1 MQGNSEKIGEKLFLK
16 IYFFALNLDLIWLYA
31 RNKVW
36 LLVKVI
42 MLFISPRALQW
53 LNGHCVVHLLAATLG
68 LCMQWVVPSPQWK
81 QHRWRTSGCI
91 PRCNQV
97 IFLILTKDSS
107 ITRWL
112 TEVMRE
118 KDSHF
123 NEKSIL
129 QLKEKMIQQL
139 FFFFFL
145 HLQVCIALYSSV
157 DFISWFSDSG
167 GQ

>member
-1 MQGNSEKIGEKLFLK
+1 MQGNPETIGEKLLFFLRLY
-16 IYFFALNLDLIWLYA
+16 IFFALNLDLIWLYA

-42 MLFISPRALQW
+42 TLFISPRALQW
-53 LNGHCVVHLLAATLG
+53 LNGHCVVHLLAVTLG

-81 QHRWRTSGCI
+81 QHRWRTSGCN
-91 PRCNQV
+91 PRCNQL

-123 NEKSIL
+123 NEESIL

-139 FFFFFL
+139 FFL
-145 HLQVCIALYSSV
+145 HFQVCIALYSSV
-157 DFISWFSDSG
+157 DFISQFSDSG